1 MESQFSASGSATAS
15 GSIVTKS
22 VNIEHPFIIRVQGP
36 IITAASVSGAV
47 IAAPFGAKVE
57 FGELKKE

>member
-15 GSIVTKS
+15 GLIVTKS

-47 IAAPFGAKVE
+47 IEAPSGARIDFIE
-57 FGELKKE
+57 IKKK